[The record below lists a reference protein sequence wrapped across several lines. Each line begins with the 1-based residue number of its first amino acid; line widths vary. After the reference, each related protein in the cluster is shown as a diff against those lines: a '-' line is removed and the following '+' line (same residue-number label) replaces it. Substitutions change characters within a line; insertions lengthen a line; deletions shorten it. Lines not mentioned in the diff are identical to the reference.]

1 MGGQHFL
8 NRKRLL
14 INGDARM
21 SGRSTTAAGEL
32 RISTGGA
39 LFGTLYNQQFSTTI
53 ISLEGVF
60 AGGLDNAGDITVDS
74 GSTLA
79 SGVSGEPMN
88 NTGTISILNGS
99 RLGVSHGAS
108 LLMPAAARSRS
119 ALAAPSTSRVPED
132 FATSWAYWGVNG
144 RVESNGLFIND
155 DSVTI
160 SGIDGEGHRHPRGAG
175 LQQRHHHRE

>member
-21 SGRSTTAAGEL
+21 SGPVNNSGGEL

-60 AGGLDNAGDITVDS
+60 AG
-74 GSTLA
+74 
-79 SGVSGEPMN
+79 
-88 NTGTISILNGS
+88 
-99 RLGVSHGAS
+99 RLG
-108 LLMPAAARSRS
+108 
-119 ALAAPSTSRVPED
+119 
-132 FATSWAYWGVNG
+132 
-144 RVESNGLFIND
+144 
-155 DSVTI
+155 
-160 SGIDGEGHRHPRGAG
+160 
-175 LQQRHHHRE
+175 